1 MTFVVDASVVLA
13 WVFDDEASPAADR
26 VLERLEREQA
36 IAPAHWPLEV
46 ANALRTAERRGR
58 LREDEIPRLRAMLTS
73 LPIEIVPVELS
84 TAIGVLDTARD
95 HDLTAYDAAYLD
107 LAFVRDVELATIDAR
122 LRRACEAAG
131 VGLVD
136 VA

>member
-1 MTFVVDASVVLA
+1 MFVLDASVALA

-26 VLERLEREQA
+26 VLERLEHEPA

-58 LREDEIPRLRAMLTS
+58 LGVADLPRLRAMLTS

-84 TAIGVLDTARD
+84 TAIGVLDSARK
-95 HDLTAYDAAYLD
+95 HELSAYDAAYLD
-107 LAFVRDVELATIDAR
+107 LAYVRDIELATVDRR
-122 LRRACEAAG
+122 LRGACKTAG
-131 VGLVD
+131 IGLAVP
-136 VA
+136 